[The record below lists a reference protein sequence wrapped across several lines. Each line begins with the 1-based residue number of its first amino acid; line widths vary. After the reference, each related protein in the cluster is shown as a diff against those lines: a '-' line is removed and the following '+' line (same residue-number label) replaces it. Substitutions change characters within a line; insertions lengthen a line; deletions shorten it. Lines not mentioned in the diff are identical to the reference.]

1 MRKRNK
7 KAILAISLAA
17 AMMAGTSFTSFA
29 ATAQD
34 VIAKSQGSYT
44 AGTNSVYGAK
54 LTQDQLNAVAQ
65 AVADFK
71 TNYVNDSMDN
81 DAKIRAGYNYLKN
94 NLLMQIQHMA
104 QL

>member
-1 MRKRNK
+1 MKKRWI
-7 KAILAISLAA
+7 ALTLGLTLAL
-17 AMMAGTSFTSFA
+17 GTSMTSLA

-34 VIAKSQGSYT
+34 VINMNQTSYT

-54 LTQDQLNAVAQ
+54 LSQDQLNAVAQ

-81 DAKIRAGYNYLKN
+81 DAKIRAGV
-94 NLLMQIQHMA
+94 
-104 QL
+104 